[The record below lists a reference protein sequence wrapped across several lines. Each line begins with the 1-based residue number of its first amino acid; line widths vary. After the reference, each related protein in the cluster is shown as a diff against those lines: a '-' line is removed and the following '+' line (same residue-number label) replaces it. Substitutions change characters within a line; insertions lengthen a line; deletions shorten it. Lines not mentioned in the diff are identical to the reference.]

1 MIIGVLVEI
10 SNKMVDKV
18 FDYKVPEN
26 LIDKIKIGIRVSVP
40 FGRMTLEGFVL
51 EIKNSKSTDKELK
64 KIIDVVD
71 SDVVLNSELLELG
84 KTISESTLSTL
95 ISCYQVMLPKALKA
109 KEGSSVNIKYDTYYK
124 LNEEYDKSIK
134 FNESQKKIIDLVIL
148 KEKVL
153 RSELIDISLS
163 SLNTLLKK
171 EVLIEEKIEH
181 YRVDYN
187 NNEIVKKKLTLEQTS
202 VVNSVIN
209 SEPNTYL
216 LYGVTG
222 SGKTEVYMEIIDHY
236 LELGKSS
243 IVLVPEISL
252 TPQMINRFTERFGN
266 RIAAIHSGLSDGEK
280 YDEYRRITRGEVDIV
295 IGARSAVFAPLT
307 NIGVIIIDEEHSD
320 TYKQSD
326 PSPRY
331 HARDVA
337 LIRSKY
343 HNCPVVLGSAT
354 PSLESMA
361 RASKGVYKLLE
372 LPHRVNGKELP
383 KVEIIDMNLSM
394 KKTRGHFSK
403 ELINKISERL
413 EKQEQIILLLNR
425 RGYSSF
431 VTCKNCGYT
440 FKCPYCDIT
449 LTYHKSSNTLRCHYC
464 GYGEKVYDTCP
475 SCKEKSLNNLG
486 VGTQKIEEELN
497 KLFENVKVLR
507 MDYDTTSRKGMH
519 EKMIESFKN
528 HEYDILLGTQMV
540 SKGLDFSNVTLVG
553 VINAD
558 TSLNIPDFR
567 SSENTFSLLSQVSG
581 RSGRSSKTGEV
592 VIQTYNPDHYAIDLV
607 RHHDYLSFYKQEM
620 MIRRQLKY
628 PPYYYL
634 CNIRISGKDSSY
646 ILGEA
651 LKIKRSLE
659 RNFNNTIILGPSN
672 SNVFK
677 VNNIYRYNIILKY
690 KSEDNL
696 YSVLSKVL
704 EHYKTNVKV
713 KIDIDFNPSQIL

>member
-10 SNKMVDKV
+10 SNKMVDKI
-18 FDYKVPEN
+18 FDYMVPEK
-26 LIDKIKIGIRVSVP
+26 LINKIKVGIRVSVS

-51 EIKNSKSTDKELK
+51 EIKNSKTTDRELK
-64 KIIDVVD
+64 EIIDVVD
-71 SDVVLNSELLELG
+71 SDIVLNSELLELG
-84 KTISESTLSTL
+84 KTMSKNTLATL

-109 KEGSSVNIKYDTYYK
+109 KEGSSVSIKYDIYYK
-124 LNEEYDKSIK
+124 LNDNYDKNIR
-134 FNESQKKIIDLVIL
+134 FNDSQKKIIDLLLVRDKVI
-148 KEKVL
+148 
-153 RSELIDISLS
+153 RSELVDISSS

-171 EVLIEEKIEH
+171 DVLIEEKVEH
-181 YRVDYN
+181 YRINYDN
-187 NNEIVKKKLTLEQTS
+187 NNIIKKKLTDEQKDVVEKVISGTS
-202 VVNSVIN
+202 D
-209 SEPNTYL
+209 TYL

-236 LELGKSS
+236 LSLGKSS

-252 TPQMINRFTERFGN
+252 TPQMINRFSERFGN

-280 YDEYRRITRGEVDIV
+280 YDEYRRISRGEVNIV
-295 IGARSAVFAPLT
+295 IGARSAIFAPLS

-331 HARDVA
+331 HARDIA
-337 LIRSKY
+337 ILRSKY
-343 HNCPVVLGSAT
+343 HKCSVVLGSAT

-361 RASKGVYKLLE
+361 RASKDVYKLLE
-372 LPHRVNGKELP
+372 LPHRVNGYDLP
-383 KVEIIDMNLSM
+383 KIEVVDMNVSM
-394 KKTRGHFSK
+394 KKVRGHFSK
-403 ELINKISERL
+403 ELINQISNRL
-413 EKQEQIILLLNR
+413 EKKEQIILLLNR

-431 VTCKNCGYT
+431 VTCRNCGYT
-440 FKCPYCDIT
+440 FKCPNCDIT

-464 GYGEKVYDTCP
+464 GYGEKVFDICP
-475 SCKEKSLNNLG
+475 ECHEKSLNNLG

-497 KLFENVKVLR
+497 KLFDGVRVLR

-528 HEYDILLGTQMV
+528 HEYDVLLGTQMV
-540 SKGLDFSNVTLVG
+540 SKGLDFPNVTLVG

-581 RSGRSSKTGEV
+581 RSGRSTKPGSV
-592 VIQTYNPDHYAIDLV
+592 VIQTFNPDHYAIDLV
-607 RHHDYLSFYKQEM
+607 RKHDYLGFYKQEM

-628 PPYYYL
+628 PPYYFL
-634 CNIRISGKDSSY
+634 CNIRISGKNASY
-646 ILGEA
+646 ILSEA
-651 LKIKRSLE
+651 LKIKGSLE
-659 RNFNNTIILGPSN
+659 KNLSNTYILGPSN

-690 KSEDNL
+690 KKDDNL
-696 YSVLSKVL
+696 YSMLSSVL
-704 EHYKTNVKV
+704 EHYKSNVKI